1 MARKRWYNDFYH
13 FPKSVPRAAAGGI
26 KAQSKQG
33 GFGKSW
39 WAKRW
44 IGVLEGFNLGA
55 RLGRG
60 RSYARRGQVVSIDIE
75 AGVVIASVQG
85 SRRVPYKVTIKIK
98 TLSQADGKTL
108 AHALSR
114 QALFAAKLLANEMPQ
129 DIETVFQE
137 SNLSLFPSKLHDLK
151 TDCSCPDWSNPCKHV
166 AAVYYL
172 LGEEFDRDPF
182 LIFKLRGL
190 NREKLIG
197 LIGTSPETPEATRS
211 GRGTGRKRRVQLP
224 DGDAVP
230 GRDGLVPRG
239 YAPALSG
246 LAADLISADLTDF
259 WQGADLSAELSA
271 EVQAPPVAAPLLKRL
286 GSFPFWRSDRRFLD
300 AFEPIYQRVS
310 QQAMNVLV
318 GESLRT
324 KK

>member
-85 SRRVPYKVTIKIK
+85 SRRVPYQVTIKIK

-108 AHALSR
+108 AQALSR

-190 NREKLIG
+190 DREKLIG

-230 GRDGLVPRG
+230 GGDGLVPRG
-239 YAPALSG
+239 HAPALSG
-246 LAADLISADLTDF
+246 LAADPISAELTGF
-259 WQGADLSAELSA
+259 WQGADLSAELST

-300 AFEPIYQRVS
+300 AFEPIYQRAS
-310 QQAMNVLV
+310 QQAMKVFV

>member
-108 AHALSR
+108 AQALSR

-246 LAADLISADLTDF
+246 LAADPISADLTDF

-300 AFEPIYQRVS
+300 AFEPIYQRAS

>member
-108 AHALSR
+108 AQALSR

-246 LAADLISADLTDF
+246 LAADPISADLTDF

-300 AFEPIYQRVS
+300 ALEPIYQRAS

>member
-85 SRRVPYKVTIKIK
+85 SRRVPYQVTIKIK

-108 AHALSR
+108 AQALSR

-190 NREKLIG
+190 DREKLIG

-230 GRDGLVPRG
+230 GATGLFPEAMRRHCR
-239 YAPALSG
+239 ASPLIRLARSSPAFG
-246 LAADLISADLTDF
+246 RALIYPQS
-259 WQGADLSAELSA
+259 
-271 EVQAPPVAAPLLKRL
+271 
-286 GSFPFWRSDRRFLD
+286 
-300 AFEPIYQRVS
+300 
-310 QQAMNVLV
+310 
-318 GESLRT
+318 
-324 KK
+324 

>member
-1 MARKRWYNDFYH
+1 MARKRWYKDFYH

-108 AHALSR
+108 AQALSR

-190 NREKLIG
+190 DREKLIG

-230 GRDGLVPRG
+230 GGDGLVPRG

-246 LAADLISADLTDF
+246 LAADPISEELTGF

-300 AFEPIYQRVS
+300 AFEPIYQLAS
-310 QQAMNVLV
+310 QQAMKVFV
-318 GESLRT
+318 GESLIT